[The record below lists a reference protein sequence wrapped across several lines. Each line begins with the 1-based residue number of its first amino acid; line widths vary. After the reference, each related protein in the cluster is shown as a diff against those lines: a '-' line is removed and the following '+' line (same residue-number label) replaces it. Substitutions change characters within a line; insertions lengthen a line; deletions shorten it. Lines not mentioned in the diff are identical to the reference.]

1 MQSKKLTSLFL
12 ALVLLIS
19 NLGLAFNVHYCGD
32 QIASFSSVFATMQ
45 TPENNTSSNAT
56 CCCVSNKEIEISC
69 CKDKVVDLK
78 KETKEVVIKT
88 ISCQID
94 VPFTLVKS
102 YQIDFVK
109 AEPAVFNSKVSIYFC
124 RPNAPPLF
132 KLYQQY
138 LFYA

>member
-1 MQSKKLTSLFL
+1 
-12 ALVLLIS
+12 
-19 NLGLAFNVHYCGD
+19 VHYCGD